1 MSNIMSNNFDKL
13 NRNLM
18 ETRKILKKLK
28 DELKDL
34 DDRLLIID
42 NLMEKLLLYEEK
54 FIERKS
60 ISKKNYYSKLDKL
73 EKELLKKSKKR
84 SELIEE
90 IKYYEEEIDL
100 LLNEKYEKMMK
111 LKKNSFT
118 GAIVMDV
125 SPYVNAMGI
134 TKKRNKKNTK
144 KRNKKKIPK
153 KRNKNNTKK
162 KKIKFIY
169 AI

>member
-1 MSNIMSNNFDKL
+1 MIIYIMSNNFDKL
-13 NRNLM
+13 NRKLM
-18 ETRKILKKLK
+18 ETRKILKELK

-90 IKYYEEEIDL
+90 IKYYEEEVDL

-111 LKKNSFT
+111 FKKNSFT
-118 GAIVMDV
+118 GAFQIDV
-125 SPYVNAMGI
+125 SPYVNAMGNTKKRNKKN

-144 KRNKKKIPK
+144 KRNKKKYQ
-153 KRNKNNTKK
+153 KK
-162 KKIKFIY
+162 K
-169 AI
+169 